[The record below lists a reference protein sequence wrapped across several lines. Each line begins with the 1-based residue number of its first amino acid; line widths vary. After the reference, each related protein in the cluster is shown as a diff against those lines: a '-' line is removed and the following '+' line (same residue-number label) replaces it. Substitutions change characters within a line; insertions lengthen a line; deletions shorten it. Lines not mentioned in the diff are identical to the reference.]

1 MSANLDLV
9 RSIFADWERGDF
21 SAVEW
26 ADPEIKFVIGDGPL
40 PGTWKGTDGMAEGF
54 RGWLSAWEDV
64 RIESDEYRELDN
76 ERVLVLVC
84 SSGRGKA
91 SGLDLA
97 QMGGGGSR
105 RVPRSGRQDDEA
117 RFVRRLR
124 PWVRRPRPQGVG
136 DVAGEVMTTYPP
148 TPTTDENA
156 QFAGR

>member
-1 MSANLDLV
+1 MSENLDLV

-54 RGWLSAWEDV
+54 REWLSAWEDV
-64 RIESDEYRELDN
+64 RIKSDEYRKLDN

-97 QMGGGGSR
+97 QMGGRGAA
-105 RVPRSGRQDDEA
+105 V
-117 RFVRRLR
+117 FHVRDGKMTRLVLYADCDR
-124 PWVRRPRPQGVG
+124 
-136 DVAGEVMTTYPP
+136 A
-148 TPTTDENA
+148 
-156 QFAGR
+156 FADLGLAE